1 MSPRP
6 TGLSKQLLRVTMSDV
21 MVTEKQT
28 FVRTFDTLTNDDV
41 AIVGGKNA
49 SLGEMIG
56 TLKEAGVRVPTGF
69 ATTSTAYREFIAANE
84 LEGPIREQLERL
96 ESGDQSLSETGA
108 AIRELI
114 GGGTFPDPI
123 AEAIRDAYAALSAQ
137 YQTDAVDV
145 AARSSATAEDLPE
158 ASFAGQQE
166 TYLNVCGEQAVLDAC
181 KKCYASLF
189 TDRAI
194 NYREVNGFDHM
205 DVALSVGVQKMVR
218 ADKAGVLFTIDT
230 ETGFPDAT
238 LINAAW
244 GLGENVVKGTINPD
258 QYTVYKPFLSHGKMV
273 PIINKRRGSKT
284 HKMVYSDKEGE
295 ATVNVETTPA
305 ERDALVLSDDEV
317 LKLARWGMLIEQH
330 YDRPMDIEWARDGE
344 TEELYILQAR
354 PETVQSQRE
363 TGQMHHY
370 RLTETGKRLVTG
382 LSVGQAIATGEVCV
396 IHSAEQIDQFKE
408 GAILV
413 TEMTDPDWGPILKQ
427 AAGVIT
433 DHGGRTS
440 HAAIV
445 SREMGIPAIVGTGD
459 ATEVLTDGQEVTLSC
474 AEGEEGYVYE
484 GRLAFESEAVNL
496 DDLPSTDTRI
506 MINIASPHAA
516 MQWWELPVN
525 GVGLARMEYII
536 NNVIKIHPMALVNYR
551 TLEDDE
557 VIARI
562 DELTRG
568 YEEKTEYFVD
578 NLAQGIG
585 MIAASQYPDPVI
597 VRMSDFKTNEYAD
610 LIGGRAYEPEEENPM
625 LGWRGA
631 SRYYSDG
638 YRAGFALEC
647 EAIRRV
653 RDTMGFDNV
662 IVMVPFCRTLEEAD
676 KVLEVLAENG
686 LQRERNGLKVYVMA
700 EIPSNVVLA
709 EEFAHRFDGFS
720 IGSNDLTQLVLGVG
734 RDAEQLSHLFDERNP
749 AVKRM
754 ITDLIHR
761 AHVAGRTVGICG
773 QAPSDHPDFAAF
785 LVQSCIDSI
794 SVIPDTAVDIIRR
807 VAEEE
812 QRLHPHEG
820 R

>member
-1 MSPRP
+1 MP
-6 TGLSKQLLRVTMSDV
+6 DV
-21 MVTEKQT
+21 AVTEKQT
-28 FVRTFDTLTNDDV
+28 FVRTFDTLTNEDV
-41 AIVGGKNA
+41 AVVGGKNA

-56 TLKEAGVRVPTGF
+56 ALKKAGVRVPGGF
-69 ATTSTAYREFIAANE
+69 ATTAAAFRAFIAANA
-84 LEGPIREQLERL
+84 LEAPIREHLDRL
-96 ESGDQSLSETGA
+96 TGGDQSLSETGTG
-108 AIRELI
+108 IRSLI
-114 GGGTFPDPI
+114 LDGAFPDAI
-123 AEAIRDAYAALSAQ
+123 AESIRTAYQALSAE
-137 YQTDAVDV
+137 YQSDALDV

-166 TYLNVCGEQAVLDAC
+166 TYLNVRGDEHVLDAC
-181 KKCYASLF
+181 RKCYASLF

-194 NYREVNGFDHM
+194 AYRTEKGFDHM
-205 DVALSVGVQKMVR
+205 EVALSVGVQKMVR

-230 ETGFPDAT
+230 ETGFPDAAI
-238 LINAAW
+238 INAAW

-258 QYTVYKPFLSHGKMV
+258 QFTVYKPFLSRGKTV
-273 PIINKRRGSKT
+273 PILNKRRGSKKQ
-284 HKMVYSDKEGE
+284 KMVYADGDEGT
-295 ATVNVETTPA
+295 TVNIETTPA
-305 ERDALVLSDDEV
+305 ERDAFVLSDDEI
-317 LKLARWGMLIEQH
+317 LKLARWGVLIEEH
-330 YDRPMDIEWARDGE
+330 YDRAMDIEWARDGE
-344 TEELYILQAR
+344 TEELFILQAR
-354 PETVQSQRE
+354 PETVQSQRT
-363 TGQMHHY
+363 TGQLHHY

-427 AAGVIT
+427 SAGVIT
-433 DHGGRTS
+433 NHGGRTS

-445 SREMGIPAIVGTGD
+445 SREMGIPAVVGTGN
-459 ATEVLTDGQEVTLSC
+459 ATEVLTDGEEVTLSC
-474 AEGEEGYVYE
+474 AEGEEGYVYA
-484 GRLAFESEAVNL
+484 GRLAFESEEIDL
-496 DDLPSTDTRI
+496 DNLPSTKTRI

-516 MQWWELPVN
+516 MQWWELPVR

-536 NNVIKIHPMALVNYR
+536 NNVIKIHPMALVRYA
-551 TLEDDE
+551 TLEDDALK
-557 VIARI
+557 ARI

-568 YEEKTEYFVD
+568 YEQKTEYFVD
-578 NLAQGIG
+578 NLAQGMG
-585 MIAASQYPDPVI
+585 TIAATQYPDPVI
-597 VRMSDFKTNEYAD
+597 VRLSDFKTNEYAD
-610 LIGGRAYEPEEENPM
+610 LLGGRGFEPKEENPM

-631 SRYYSDG
+631 SRYYSEG
-638 YRAGFALEC
+638 YRDGFALEC

-662 IVMVPFCRTLEEAD
+662 VVMVPFCRTLEEAD
-676 KVLEVLAENG
+676 KVLEVMAANG
-686 LQRERNGLKVYVMA
+686 LRRERNKLKVYMMA
-700 EIPSNVVLA
+700 EIPSNVILA

-785 LVQSCIDSI
+785 LVQACIDSI
-794 SVIPDTAVDIIRR
+794 SVIPDTAVDVIRR

-812 QRLHPHEG
+812 RRLHSH
-820 R
+820 